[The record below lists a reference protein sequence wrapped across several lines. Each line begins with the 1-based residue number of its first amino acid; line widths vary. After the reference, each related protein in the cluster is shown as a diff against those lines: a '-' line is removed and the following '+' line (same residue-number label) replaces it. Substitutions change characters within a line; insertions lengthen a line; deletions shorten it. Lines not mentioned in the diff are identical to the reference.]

1 MWSLI
6 KTRDELGSCEELM
19 YLYDKIYKCYE
30 NNDNDE
36 NNDGCGNDAVAG
48 CKHGVCT
55 GADGYH
61 AG

>member
-1 MWSLI
+1 
-6 KTRDELGSCEELM
+6 M